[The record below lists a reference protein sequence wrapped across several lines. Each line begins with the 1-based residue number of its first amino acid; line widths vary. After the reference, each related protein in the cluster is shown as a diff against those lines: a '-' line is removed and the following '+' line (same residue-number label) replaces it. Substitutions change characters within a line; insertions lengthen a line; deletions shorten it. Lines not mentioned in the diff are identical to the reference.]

1 MAETRTQDRADTIEG
16 EVLDADHGVGQ
27 MPTIVT
33 DGALIAGL
41 TRAEIDIQIATAHR
55 WKRDLRVVKRDIET
69 YATMDTETAWACNYM
84 KPQRVKDKE
93 TGQWIDGFIEG
104 PSVFFARIVAS
115 SMGNCRA
122 YSRRTDLT
130 DIDVEATGIF
140 HDLEKNYALATSVR
154 ESIMTSAKGNQTS
167 RRYDDRQITLMT
179 GVASAKAFRNAVLQA
194 VPKAIWGAGYRAA
207 ILVNKG
213 TQDTLGE
220 RREKMILAFTEI
232 DVDRRTLFEI
242 LGVGGMDNIDLEI
255 MYRAGGL
262 LNAIKDGETSVDQ
275 LLANIR
281 ENRPAPTLDA
291 AFGKAGAGK
300 GKPAADPKAKPADG
314 QKAATDAKTS
324 PPKEGGKAAAGEQ
337 TSTTTKP
344 SDATGEKTQTATSG
358 ASTDT
363 SDGARTSTGDA
374 AEEGGK
380 TDTDPTT
387 ISAAQAADADQ
398 ASSGSAIDASGDS
411 AAETSSQ
418 DQPDE
423 ASAAGEQEEEPALS
437 EHDIAAFNTFAES
450 VKAATS
456 WLTIKPQLRA
466 FRGSF
471 GFTKAPEAAQIG
483 TLTMVHNRAIELK
496 DPVKPGQD
504 PDFYECWIYQAAAT
518 EIDEVWSTLVRSPAW
533 GKLNDAEQERLANI
547 TEGQQS

>member
-1 MAETRTQDRADTIEG
+1 MAETQTDERIDVLTG
-16 EVLDADHGVGQ
+16 EVLDADHGLGQ
-27 MPTIVT
+27 LPTVQI

-41 TRAEIDIQIATAHR
+41 TRVEIDIQIATAHR
-55 WKRDLRVVKRDIET
+55 YKRVLSEVKREIET

-84 KPQRVKDKE
+84 KPQRVKNKE
-93 TGQWIDGFIEG
+93 TGKWEDGFIEG

-115 SMGNCRA
+115 CMGNCRA
-122 YSRRTDLT
+122 YARRTDIT
-130 DIDVEATGIF
+130 DTDVEATGIF
-140 HDLEKNYALATSVR
+140 HDLEKNYALASSVR
-154 ESIMTSAKGNQTS
+154 ESIMTSAKGNQIA
-167 RRYDDRQITLMT
+167 RRYDDRQVTLMT
-179 GVASAKAFRNAVLQA
+179 NVAGAKAFRNAVLQA

-207 ILVNKG
+207 MTVNKG
-213 TQDTLGE
+213 TQDTLVE
-220 RREKMILAFTEI
+220 RREKMFAAYAEVG
-232 DVDRRTLFEI
+232 VDLRTLMDI
-242 LGVGGMDNIDLEI
+242 LGIKGKDDVSLEV
-255 MYRAGGL
+255 MYRAVGL
-262 LNAIKDGETSVDQ
+262 LNALKDGETTVDQ
-275 LLANIR
+275 LVAAAR
-281 ENRPAPTLDA
+281 ESRPAPTLDE

-300 GKPAADPKAKPADG
+300 GKPAADPKPKTADG
-314 QKAATDAKTS
+314 PKSATEGKTS
-324 PPKEGGKAAAGEQ
+324 PPKEEGKAGAGEQ
-337 TSTTTKP
+337 TSTTTKR
-344 SDATGEKTQTATSG
+344 SDASGEKTQTATSG

-363 SDGARTSTGDA
+363 SDGARTSTDDA
-374 AEEGGK
+374 AEEGEK
-380 TDTDPTT
+380 TDTGPTT

-398 ASSGSAIDASGDS
+398 ASSDYAIGASGDS
-411 AAETSSQ
+411 AGETSSQ
-418 DQPDE
+418 AQPGE

-496 DPVKPGQD
+496 DPVKPGLD